1 MSKPTLAVVFHRFG
15 PYHRTR
21 IESLVNNFDVVALE
35 LSSRT
40 AEYAWEPIAI
50 SDACRRVVI
59 CEDVDSRSLSV
70 KQIYDRLDRVLQSLS
85 VDAAAINGWSD
96 NGALAALRWCGKH
109 GVPAIVMS
117 ESNRFDFHR
126 RPLREFVKRCL
137 VGNSTS
143 GLVGGSLARD
153 YLHDLGMPRDRIFD
167 GYDAIDNDHFTPP
180 DNVSREAIRRELG
193 FPRPYFLAS
202 NRFIEKKNLPRL
214 VEAYASYR
222 LGGRKVKGPQLAGS
236 ERLSASSQARE
247 VNDGEQDSSLWDLV
261 LLGDGPEKESIVRQ
275 VTNFGLTDVIH
286 FLGFRQYEE
295 LPKYYW
301 GAGAFVHASTTEQW
315 GLVIN
320 EAMAAGLPVI
330 ASSRCGSTTDLVIDS
345 KTGFVFDP
353 TDIQTFTDRMI
364 RVAGDESIRARMSV
378 AASRH
383 LANWGPQ
390 RFASGMKQ
398 AVDVALNYPSP
409 ASWIDRL
416 ILSMACR

>member
-21 IESLVNNFDVVALE
+21 IESLVNYFDVVALE

-40 AEYAWEPIAI
+40 AEYAWEPIEI

-70 KQIYDRLDRVLQSLS
+70 KQIYDRLDRVLHSLS

-96 NGALAALRWCGKH
+96 NGALATLRWCGKH

-117 ESNRFDFHR
+117 ESNRVDFNR
-126 RPLREFVKRCL
+126 RPLREFIKRCL
-137 VGNSTS
+137 VGNSAS

-153 YLHDLGMPRDRIFD
+153 YLHHLGMPVERIFD
-167 GYDAIDNDHFTPP
+167 GYDAIDNDHFAPP
-180 DNVSREAIRRELG
+180 RDVSREVIRRELG
-193 FPRPYFLAS
+193 FPRSYFLAS

-222 LGGRKVKGPQLAGS
+222 QGGRKVIRPQATGS
-236 ERLSASSQARE
+236 ERLSTSSQARQ
-247 VNDGEQDSSLWDLV
+247 VTVGEPDSGPWDLV

-275 VTNFGLTDVIH
+275 VQRLGLTDAVH
-286 FLGFRQYEE
+286 FPGFRQYDE
-295 LPKYYW
+295 LPTYYW

-353 TDIQTFTDRMI
+353 TDIQRLTDRMI
-364 RVAGDESIRARMSV
+364 RVAGDESIRTQMSV

-383 LANWGPQ
+383 IANWGPQ

-398 AVDVALNYPSP
+398 AVDVALNHPSP
-409 ASWIDRL
+409 ARWIDRL